1 MAGMKRRGGAA
12 PGKEKRARMTLEDQ
26 IESETVV
33 SSRARSKKSKSKQEN
48 DDYVDASM
56 SGRILKEA
64 RKQMK
69 EIQKEEDEE
78 DERSKAGKAF
88 EALEK
93 NVAANESDD
102 EEDDIF
108 DSKSE
113 FDPAEGHE
121 ISEEE
126 ERILSMFMAKDAPP
140 QRTLTDMIMSKIQNC
155 NATQDLLK
163 DEGRTVPGFDQKVI
177 DVYRGVGKLLSRYT
191 AGKLP
196 KAFKIVTALA
206 EWEQAL
212 YLTEPENWSPNAV
225 YQATRLFASN
235 LNSRMAARFYT
246 LVLLPRIR
254 EDIRTN
260 KRLHFAL
267 YQALKKSVYKPSAFY
282 KGIIFPLCL
291 SQTCNLREAVIV
303 GSIIQK
309 VSIPAGHSSVAI
321 LKIAEMEYS
330 GTNSYFLK
338 LLLDKKYSLPHRV
351 IDAVVSHFVKFTE
364 EERQLPVIWH
374 QCLLTFVQRYKNSLT
389 EADKGSLKRLM
400 RHQKHY
406 LVTPEVQR
414 ELQHSLN
421 RGQKEEDVQQPMMI
435 VTGATT
441 EDVWDLP
448 KVEVEMEE

>member
-1 MAGMKRRGGAA
+1 MKRRGGAA

>member
-1 MAGMKRRGGAA
+1 MKRRGGAA

-78 DERSKAGKAF
+78 DERSNAGKAF

-93 NVAANESDD
+93 NVAANETDD

-140 QRTLTDMIMSKIQNC
+140 QRTLTDMIMSKIQNS

-351 IDAVVSHFVKFTE
+351 IDAVLSHFVKFTE

-389 EADKGSLKRLM
+389 EADKESLKRLM

-435 VTGATT
+435 ITGATT